1 MQKLALFWFIPLGIH
16 APKCR
21 QRSEPFGRCGAGL
34 GTATFG
40 DQKLSAPQNG
50 DSDIRIHLWHLF
62 NSLRFPFQ
70 TGSHVTHVQVQEAD
84 LVAGR
89 WRLAAVDLG
98 PARLGRIHI
107 DHMP

>member
-1 MQKLALFWFIPLGIH
+1 MRKLAVFWFIPLGIH

-34 GTATFG
+34 GTATFWPPEIIG
-40 DQKLSAPQNG
+40 TRAPQNG

-70 TGSHVTHVQVQEAD
+70 TGSHVTHVQ
-84 LVAGR
+84 GR
-89 WRLAAVDLG
+89 WRLGAVDLG
-98 PARLGRIHI
+98 PCAARLHPYAIGV
-107 DHMP
+107 